1 MKMKKWLSLF
11 LATALCFSLLAGC
24 GGSQSPADTGGAPAG
39 SEPASTAPAGDT
51 GTPDKVY
58 TLRID
63 DPNPPTAGAS
73 MTLDLLAKWLP
84 EQSGGRLNLEVYHN
98 ATLGNIADC
107 VTNCL
112 SGISDGF
119 WSAQALYPGS
129 FPVDEVVTLP
139 MLGIANAKVGT
150 SVLMDLLQTT
160 DYMDKS
166 YYGNGLH
173 PVVLHTASPVVLIM
187 KEAGVRESSQLKGM
201 KLRAVG
207 GVIADFYTAVGAS
220 PVTIS
225 SNEQYEAFEKNIVAG
240 GQNDYDKIKT
250 LKLYELCEE
259 IIEVNTNVSMLFYVL
274 RKDVYDGLPADLQ
287 QLVDESADYYIEN
300 VVRIYGEE
308 DEKTRQICRDAGC
321 EIVPMP
327 EKMKAEWEAAA
338 ESVYGIWIKAMN
350 DKGYDGQA
358 IFDKGRELIAKYNE
372 MYA

>member
-1 MKMKKWLSLF
+1 
-11 LATALCFSLLAGC
+11 
-24 GGSQSPADTGGAPAG
+24 
-39 SEPASTAPAGDT
+39 
-51 GTPDKVY
+51 
-58 TLRID
+58 
-63 DPNPPTAGAS
+63 

-112 SGISDGF
+112 SGISDGY

-139 MLGIANAKVGT
+139 MMGIANAKVGT

-166 YYGNGLH
+166 YYGAGLH

-187 KEAGVRESSQLKGM
+187 KDAGVTETSQLKGM
-201 KLRAVG
+201 KIRAVG
-207 GVIADFYTAVGAS
+207 GVIADFYTALGAS

-225 SNEQYEAFEKNIVAG
+225 SNEQYEAFEKNIVAA

-250 LKLYELCEE
+250 LKLYELCDE
-259 IIEVNTNVSMLFYVL
+259 IIEVGTNVSMLFFVL
-274 RKDVYDGLPADLQ
+274 RGDVYDNLPADLQ
-287 QLVDESADYYIEN
+287 KLVDDSADYYIEN

-308 DEKTRQICRDAGC
+308 DDKTRQICRDAGC
-321 EIVPMP
+321 DIVPISDQ
-327 EKMKAEWEAAA
+327 MKAEWEAAA
-338 ESVYGIWIKAMN
+338 AGVYPNWIETMN
-350 DKGYDGQA
+350 GKGYDGQA
-358 IFDKGRELIAKYNE
+358 IFDKATELIAKYNQ